1 MWLRPENHAHAHQSQ
16 TGSSRAVPRGQL
28 VGADTCGTRSGPT
41 PSIAARRAVSTHAR
55 ATGAPAGSSS
65 RAPLAESH
73 VCTRTRARA
82 RARTYAPPHTH
93 MSKWVTNPV
102 ATAATT
108 GAPVLIHRIVVLLR
122 VLDARRN
129 VRHGENP
136 APHPRVPP
144 RVNRGT
150 LRRRHAVCV
159 HTAPLPAPVTRAPPE
174 QPTSLRQQ
182 APRPTRTSGAAHT
195 QRERVRDA
203 WGATLLLEHESRESQ
218 DPNTVKRTPVE
229 RHGGDRECV
238 SKSWRFC
245 VFYLE

>member
-28 VGADTCGTRSGPT
+28 VARIPVARVVGP
-41 PSIAARRAVSTHAR
+41 PPRLLHAELSPLMLEQQAPPRDRLRELLWQNHMSAR
-55 ATGAPAGSSS
+55 AP
-65 RAPLAESH
+65 
-73 VCTRTRARA
+73 ARA

-150 LRRRHAVCV
+150 FAAPTRCVCA
-159 HTAPLPAPVTRAPPE
+159 HRSPPSPRDTRAPRATHLTQTASSTPY
-174 QPTSLRQQ
+174 TYVGGR
-182 APRPTRTSGAAHT
+182 AHAERA
-195 QRERVRDA
+195 REGRVWRDSFA
-203 WGATLLLEHESRESQ
+203 
-218 DPNTVKRTPVE
+218 
-229 RHGGDRECV
+229 
-238 SKSWRFC
+238 
-245 VFYLE
+245 